1 MIIIIITNTKQMSN
15 IIQFNTFKNNK
26 QFPTNEADKVHTL
39 YYSLIDS
46 GYSSC
51 FAHHEVMKLLLA
63 RNPKLELSNLSK
75 TISTIINPL
84 IDNYYENGIDNH
96 SHN

>member
-1 MIIIIITNTKQMSN
+1 MSN
-15 IIQFNTFKNNK
+15 IIKFNTFKNNK
-26 QFPTNEADKVHTL
+26 QFTTYETDKVHTL

-51 FAHHEVMKLLLA
+51 FAHHEAMKLLLVA
-63 RNPKLELSNLSK
+63 NPTLDLSNLSK
-75 TISTIINPL
+75 KTSEIINP
-84 IDNYYENGIDNH
+84 IFDDFYENGIDNH

>member
-1 MIIIIITNTKQMSN
+1 MTNILK
-15 IIQFNTFKNNK
+15 FNTLKNNK
-26 QFPTNEADKVHTL
+26 QFPTNEADKVNTL

-51 FAHHEVMKLLLA
+51 FAHHEAMKLLLA
-63 RNPKLELSNLSK
+63 TNPTLNLSNLSK
-75 TISTIINPL
+75 KISEITNPVF
-84 IDNYYENGIDNH
+84 DNFYENGIDNH

>member
-1 MIIIIITNTKQMSN
+1 MIIIIIINTKPMSN

-26 QFPTNEADKVHTL
+26 QFPTNEADKVNTL

-51 FAHHEVMKLLLA
+51 FAHHEAMKLLLA
-63 RNPKLELSNLSK
+63 TNPTLNLSNLSK
-75 TISTIINPL
+75 KISEITNPVF
-84 IDNYYENGIDNH
+84 DNFYENGIDNH
-96 SHN
+96 SHH

>member
-1 MIIIIITNTKQMSN
+1 MTHIIKLSN
-15 IIQFNTFKNNK
+15 LKNNK
-26 QFPTNEADKVHTL
+26 QFPTYETDKVHKL

-75 TISTIINPL
+75 KISKIINPL

>member
-1 MIIIIITNTKQMSN
+1 MIVVIIINTKQMSN
-15 IIQFNTFKNNK
+15 IIQFNTFKNNR
-26 QFPTNEADKVHTL
+26 QFPTNEADKVNTL

-51 FAHHEVMKLLLA
+51 FARHEAMKLLLA
-63 RNPKLELSNLSK
+63 TNPKLELSNLSK
-75 TISTIINPL
+75 KISKIINPL

>member
-1 MIIIIITNTKQMSN
+1 MITIIIINTKRMSN
-15 IIQFNTFKNNK
+15 IIQFKTSKNNK
-26 QFPTNEADKVHTL
+26 QLLTNEIDKVHTL

-51 FAHHEVMKLLLA
+51 FAHHEAMKLLLVA
-63 RNPKLELSNLSK
+63 NPTLDLSNLSK
-75 TISTIINPL
+75 KTSEITNPVF
-84 IDNYYENGIDNH
+84 DNFYENGIDNH

>member
-1 MIIIIITNTKQMSN
+1 MIIIIIINTKKMSN
-15 IIQFNTFKNNK
+15 IIQFKSFKNKK
-26 QFPTNEADKVHTL
+26 QLLTKEIDKVHTL
-39 YYSLIDS
+39 YFSLIDS

-51 FAHHEVMKLLLA
+51 FAHHEAMKLLLA
-63 RNPKLELSNLSK
+63 TNPKLELSNLSK
-75 TISTIINPL
+75 KISKIINPL

>member
-1 MIIIIITNTKQMSN
+1 MIIIIIINTKQMSN
-15 IIQFNTFKNNK
+15 IIQFNSFKKNK
-26 QFPTNEADKVHTL
+26 QFPTNEADKLRTL

>member
-1 MIIIIITNTKQMSN
+1 MTHIIKLSTL
-15 IIQFNTFKNNK
+15 KNNK
-26 QFPTNEADKVHTL
+26 QFPTYETDKVHKL

-51 FAHHEVMKLLLA
+51 FAHHEAMKLLLA
-63 RNPKLELSNLSK
+63 TNPTLDLSKLSNK
-75 TISTIINPL
+75 TSEITNPVFE
-84 IDNYYENGIDNH
+84 DFYENGIDNH

>member
-1 MIIIIITNTKQMSN
+1 MSN
-15 IIQFNTFKNNK
+15 IIKFNTFKNSK
-26 QFPTNEADKVHTL
+26 QLTTYETDKVHTL

-51 FAHHEVMKLLLA
+51 FAHHEAMKLLLA
-63 RNPKLELSNLSK
+63 ANPTLDLSNLSK
-75 TISTIINPL
+75 KISQIINPVFY
-84 IDNYYENGIDNH
+84 NFYENGIDNH

>member
-1 MIIIIITNTKQMSN
+1 MIIIIIINIKQMSN
-15 IIQFNTFKNNK
+15 IIQFKSFKNKK
-26 QFPTNEADKVHTL
+26 QLLTKEIDKVHTL
-39 YYSLIDS
+39 YFSLIDS

-51 FAHHEVMKLLLA
+51 FAHHEAMKLLLA
-63 RNPKLELSNLSK
+63 TNPKLELSNLSK
-75 TISTIINPL
+75 KISKIINPL